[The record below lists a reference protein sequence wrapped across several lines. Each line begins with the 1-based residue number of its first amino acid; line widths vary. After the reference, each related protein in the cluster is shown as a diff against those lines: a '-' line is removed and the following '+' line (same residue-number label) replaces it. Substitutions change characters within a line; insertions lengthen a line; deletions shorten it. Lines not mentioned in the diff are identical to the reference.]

1 MKFTKRNASR
11 RQVLK
16 GGAAVAGALATP
28 HFFVKNAWA
37 QGECATLGNFPVEGP
52 EVVFGFS
59 VPKTGAYADEGADEL
74 RAQELAVEHINN
86 GGGILNTLQP
96 LSLTGQGVLGKKVTY
111 VSGDDQTNPD
121 ATRQVARRMIERDGV
136 IMFNGGSSSATA
148 VAAQSLAQELGV
160 VFMNGLTHANET
172 TGKDRRRYGFRQF
185 FNTHMTGLALGPVLA
200 ENYGTDRAAFHLTA
214 DYNWGHSMSGSIKDA
229 TEGEGWST
237 INRVSTPLGATD
249 YSQFLTAFLNSDAD
263 VLVLNH
269 YGNDMVNSVTQA
281 VQFGVRDMQKN
292 GRQVEL
298 VVPLYSRLMAQ
309 GAGDNIEGVF
319 GTTNW
324 NWSLDNPGA
333 KAFVDSFTDKY
344 GFPPSQAAH
353 TCYVQV
359 ILYAD
364 ACERAGTFY
373 APEVIRAL
381 EGHEYEGDGYNSASL
396 YRAEDHQ
403 SFHDVFLVRG
413 KSASERASEFDLL
426 QIVSEVPRS
435 TVEYPVD
442 TFEGELGDYCPTA

>member
-11 RQVLK
+11 RSVLK
-16 GGAAVAGALATP
+16 GSAAVAGALAAP
-28 HFFVKNAWA
+28 QFFVKNAWA

-52 EVVFGFS
+52 EVTFGFS
-59 VPKTGAYADEGADEL
+59 IPQTGAYADEGADEL

-86 GGGILNTLQP
+86 GGGILETLQP
-96 LSLTGQGVLGKKVTY
+96 TALTGQGVLGKKVTY
-111 VSGDDQTNPD
+111 VTGDDQTNPD

-148 VAAQSLAQELGV
+148 VAAQALAQELGV

-185 FNTHMTGLALGPVLA
+185 FNSYMTGLALGPVLA
-200 ENYGTDRAAFHLTA
+200 DNYGSDRAAFHLIA
-214 DYNWGHSMSGSIKDA
+214 DYNWGHSTSGAMKDA
-229 TEGEGWST
+229 TESQGWST

-249 YSQFLTAFLNSDAD
+249 YSQFLTAFLNSEAD

-333 KAFVDSFTDKY
+333 KAFVDAFTEKY

-373 APEVIRAL
+373 APEVIAAL
-381 EGHEYEGDGYNSASL
+381 EDHEYSGDGYNNPSL
-396 YRAEDHQ
+396 YRGADHQ

-413 KSASERASEFDLL
+413 KSASARDSEFDLL
-426 QIVSEVPRS
+426 EIVDEVPRA
-435 TVEYPVD
+435 TVEYPAD
-442 TFEGELGDYCPTA
+442 TFEGELGDYCPSA